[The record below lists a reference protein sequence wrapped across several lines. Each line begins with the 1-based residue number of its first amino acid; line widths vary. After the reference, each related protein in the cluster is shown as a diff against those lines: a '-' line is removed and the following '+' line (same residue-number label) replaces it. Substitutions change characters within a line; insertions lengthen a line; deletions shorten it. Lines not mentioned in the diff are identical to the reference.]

1 MAWFDLGTHTVG
13 LEWQSTGFLLV
24 ASQVIRITQT
34 YNVSSIQN
42 GRLVLRMEYPNGET
56 GDYRVIYPSTTPE
69 LIEFPLP
76 SAFLKAG
83 LVSRRLGFKQTRRSS
98 TIADVNW
105 QVQLEAFTEDA
116 GDGVAAQVIDGGED
130 V

>member
-1 MAWFDLGTHTVG
+1 MPWFDLGTHTVD

-24 ASQVIRITQT
+24 AAQVIRITQT
-34 YNVSSIQN
+34 FSPTKIQN

-56 GDYRVIYPSTTPE
+56 ADHRVIYPSTTPE
-69 LIEFPLP
+69 LIEFPMP
-76 SAFLKAG
+76 SAFAKAG

-98 TIADVNW
+98 VIANVNW

-116 GDGVAAQVIDGGED
+116 GGGLAAQTIDGGED